1 MDNYRIV
8 LTPQSYKDLDDV
20 YAVVLRL
27 SADKE
32 TARNYIETI
41 KAAIRKLTT
50 FPKRGTIRTTGKFI
64 GNRQIFIKEYTV
76 INRVNDH
83 EKKIIILTIKPKSKK
98 TKITVLP
105 KDYLPRQVS
114 SPVFFVYLYD
124 IGVKSQKWVHASHSV
139 LFVEL

>member
-1 MDNYRIV
+1 MILKMLLPDWRQSTLDNYRIV

-50 FPKRGTIRTTGKFI
+50 FPKRGTIRTTY
-64 GNRQIFIKEYTV
+64 RD
-76 INRVNDH
+76 R
-83 EKKIIILTIKPKSKK
+83 
-98 TKITVLP
+98 
-105 KDYLPRQVS
+105 
-114 SPVFFVYLYD
+114 
-124 IGVKSQKWVHASHSV
+124 
-139 LFVEL
+139 